1 MIDQLLEI
9 LPQVVT
15 GLTLVTAVFLTSLWL
30 GMVLWTFRDIR
41 SRSRDLVV
49 QLLATLMVGVL
60 TLPGLLVYFL
70 TRPRE
75 TLAEAYEHA
84 LEQEALLQAIEE
96 PEVCPGCGTKVDAEF
111 RYCPYCHT
119 ALKKSC
125 VSCHRVLDLD
135 WNICPYCGI
144 SQGSQIVE
152 PVLDRDIDSEPPLQQ
167 DNSSESV

>member
-15 GLTLVTAVFLTSLWL
+15 ALTLVTAVFLTSLWL
-30 GMVLWTFRDIR
+30 GMVLWTFNDIR
-41 SRSRDLVV
+41 SRSRDIIV
-49 QLLATLMVGVL
+49 QLLATLMVGIL

-96 PEVCPGCGTKVDAEF
+96 PEVCPGCGTKVSAEF
-111 RYCPYCHT
+111 QFCPYCHT
-119 ALKKSC
+119 QLKKVC
-125 VSCHRVLDLD
+125 VACGKALDLD
-135 WNICPYCGI
+135 WNICPYCGT

-152 PVLDRDIDSEPPLQQ
+152 PVLDREIDPQPPISEEIPP
-167 DNSSESV
+167 ESV

>member
-15 GLTLVTAVFLTSLWL
+15 ILTLVTAVFVTSVWL

-41 SRSRDLVV
+41 SRTRDIVV
-49 QLLATLMVGVL
+49 QILATVMVAVL
-60 TLPGLLVYFL
+60 TLPGLIVYFL
-70 TRPRE
+70 IRPQE

-96 PEVCPGCGTKVDAEF
+96 PEVCPGCGAKVKNDF
-111 RYCPYCHT
+111 IYCPYCHT
-119 ALKKSC
+119 HLKKAC
-125 VSCHRVLDLD
+125 LTCERVLELD
-135 WNICPYCGI
+135 WNICPYCGA

-152 PVLDRDIDSEPPLQQ
+152 PVMDRELEPAAEEPAQA
-167 DNSSESV
+167 